1 MNNSLSNPLLDAK
14 RKLYLLLLK
23 KDINKL
29 SNNEVDLM
37 FLLSK
42 DEQIQKLLNDN
53 KIVPFRY

>member
-53 KIVPFRY
+53 KKAI